1 MICSYA
7 CRNEWFC
14 FHFWSTHFRLLSFCY
29 WIADE
34 ILPFLCF
41 AVILLFP
48 SPRSVGLSPSIAVR
62 TNDFCF
68 PSLSYSQ
75 LLNIRWLRS
84 RSWSDALFL
93 SDVTSWED
101 RFHKRW
107 LRDVISVFLICCFVL
122 LRVFDLAVAAA
133 ISVGLLFD
141 VRSSFPD
148 VSVVPLHVVSFNR
161 WVVSFPLLLLLLLLL
176 LLPSVR
182 ALVDSSID
190 SRWF

>member
-29 WIADE
+29 LIADE
-34 ILPFLCF
+34 ILPFLF
-41 AVILLFP
+41 FFLLF
-48 SPRSVGLSPSIAVR
+48 
-62 TNDFCF
+62 FCCF
-68 PSLSYSQ
+68 LHLVLLVYLLRLLCSQ